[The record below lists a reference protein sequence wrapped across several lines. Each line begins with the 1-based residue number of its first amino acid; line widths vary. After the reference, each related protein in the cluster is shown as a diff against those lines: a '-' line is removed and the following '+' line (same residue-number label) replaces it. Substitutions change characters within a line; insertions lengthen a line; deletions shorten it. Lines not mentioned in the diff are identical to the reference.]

1 MLDNGGSLDFKQY
14 SQWVKGQQPQSEQTA
29 EQAASD
35 LRIKTF
41 LTKSLDDSTFNKAIY
56 SKLAGMNVIDDDVLK
71 LMMMRGMRGL

>member
-1 MLDNGGSLDFKQY
+1 MLDNGSLDFKQY
-14 SQWVKGQQPQSEQTA
+14 SQWVKGQQPQSEQTV

-56 SKLAGMNVIDDDVLK
+56 GKLAGMNVIDDDVLK

>member
-1 MLDNGGSLDFKQY
+1 MLNNGSLDFKQY

-29 EQAASD
+29 EQTASD

-41 LTKSLDDSTFNKAIY
+41 LTKSLDDSTFTKAIY
-56 SKLAGMNVIDDDVLK
+56 SKLAGTNVIDDDVLK